1 MTTLFAKRALLPSG
15 WAEDVRIRIGANG
28 RIMEVEAGAARDS
41 GDVSLGEKTILP
53 APGDLHSH
61 GFQRAMAGLAEYR
74 STSADSFWTWRETM
88 YWFLSALS
96 PDDVEAV
103 TAFAFMEMA
112 EAGYGAVAEFHYVH
126 NAPGGAPYDDIAEM
140 SSRII
145 AAGGTAGLGLTL
157 LPVFYA
163 YGGAN
168 KAPLKP
174 RQKRFETTL
183 DSYASLRAGVA
194 RAAKSGA
201 PDLFVGN
208 SFHSLRAAGPEEIRI
223 LTETYKG
230 AFHVH
235 AAEQVLEVDD
245 VKAWLGARP
254 VEWILDNTSIG
265 PGWCLVHATHMT
277 EAETAGLARRGAV
290 AGVCPVT
297 EGNLGDGVFNG
308 AAYLEAGGKLGFGTD
323 SNISISLADELRL
336 LEYTQRVTHK
346 SRNVMCR
353 GEWSAGRTLY
363 ELALEGGAAALSRAS
378 GAIAPGRWADLVTLD
393 PSKVSL
399 LSGEGDRILDGF
411 VFAGGERAISD
422 VWSGGRHIV
431 KDGVHV
437 RRDEIESRFRA
448 SLSRL
453 RHEAP

>member
-1 MTTLFAKRALLPSG
+1 MVAVPVNPSFA
-15 WAEDVRIRIGANG
+15 
-28 RIMEVEAGAARDS
+28 
-41 GDVSLGEKTILP
+41 
-53 APGDLHSH
+53 
-61 GFQRAMAGLAEYR
+61 
-74 STSADSFWTWRETM
+74 
-88 YWFLSALS
+88 
-96 PDDVEAV
+96 
-103 TAFAFMEMA
+103 
-112 EAGYGAVAEFHYVH
+112 
-126 NAPGGAPYDDIAEM
+126 
-140 SSRII
+140 II
-145 AAGGTAGLGLTL
+145 ADVT
-157 LPVFYA
+157 P
-163 YGGAN
+163 
-168 KAPLKP
+168 
-174 RQKRFETTL
+174 
-183 DSYASLRAGVA
+183 
-194 RAAKSGA
+194 
-201 PDLFVGN
+201 
-208 SFHSLRAAGPEEIRI
+208 LRAAGPEEIRI

-254 VEWILDNTSIG
+254 VEWILDNTPIG

-277 EAETAGLARRGAV
+277 EAETTGLARRGAV
-290 AGVCPVT
+290 AGVCAVK

-308 AAYLEAGGKLGFGTD
+308 AVYLEEGGALGFGTD

-399 LSGEGDRILDGF
+399 SSGEGDRLLDGF